1 MKYPKIGSSAAEW
14 WAWRDVVKPAGGHY
28 EENAEEYYARLVDTR
43 EREKEKYHDSLL
55 PRQCFVYCKP
65 YYFISKN
72 YYNVFTGRQIE
83 VSHLGECRRGRVTS
97 FSAASRRRFQLRI
110 EEYADVEFTWFIT
123 LTYEEF
129 QPDMLASYR
138 HLENFC
144 KVFDRLYKKKHLY
157 LWKKEFQRRGV
168 VHYHLICN
176 LPKDVSKTAI
186 TRIWNRCAGQV
197 YRKCGKLNKSSTNCS
212 KVKKQQS
219 IGWYLSQYVEKKNH
233 QTDAPVDRLSAV
245 NRDGET
251 VAGYIGRWWGV
262 INKKNYVRRVIEKII
277 VDAETARL
285 IEELIHS
292 VDGSDDWRYREHR
305 SNFYFRQESIARKI
319 VALAAP
325 EAFNFRDNFGAVRA
339 LTYKALA

>member
-1 MKYPKIGSSAAEW
+1 
-14 WAWRDVVKPAGGHY
+14 
-28 EENAEEYYARLVDTR
+28 
-43 EREKEKYHDSLL
+43 
-55 PRQCFVYCKP
+55 
-65 YYFISKN
+65 
-72 YYNVFTGRQIE
+72 
-83 VSHLGECRRGRVTS
+83 
-97 FSAASRRRFQLRI
+97 
-110 EEYADVEFTWFIT
+110 
-123 LTYEEF
+123 
-129 QPDMLASYR
+129 MLASYR

-292 VDGSDDWRYREHR
+292 VDGKLLPLLLQKLLIFAITSPRFGRLHIKLWR
-305 SNFYFRQESIARKI
+305 
-319 VALAAP
+319 
-325 EAFNFRDNFGAVRA
+325 DAVQDVQR
-339 LTYKALA
+339 LCYLLF